1 MRLNKKSKSVTFFLK
16 SILIATILTSTIIP
30 IFLLLNTQNIQW
42 TLMAIFIWSLG
53 SLLIFHP
60 FVLFVYPHLMSR
72 VGFYL
77 LTSILIII
85 SAWFNITMITLL
97 LPNDYIY
104 YGLFNATL
112 NQISLVGSLYII
124 ITNSIITNFV
134 FSSPIEFY
142 MEERLF

>member
-42 TLMAIFIWSLG
+42 TLMSISIWSLG

-112 NQISLVGSLYII
+112 NQISLIGSLYII